1 MSLVESLPGASI
13 GRSIFSRRSK
23 DEAPSY
29 DAGASVR
36 DRADEELRLLAE
48 QLDAPEAKEAMQAFI
63 ERRRPDF
70 SRFA

>member
-1 MSLVESLPGASI
+1 MKRILTTPA
-13 GRSIFSRRSK
+13 
-23 DEAPSY
+23 
-29 DAGASVR
+29 ASVR

-48 QLDAPEAKEAMQAFI
+48 QLDAPEAKDAMQAFI